1 MTAKL
6 KCQIVDGFMPN
17 EKIAIIEG
25 ADGGFEEVTVP
36 IQSISANQL
45 LGASAVGSHEGKVLV
60 ELPRE
65 SASGRWRMWVK
76 ASSIGG

>member
-6 KCQIVDGFMPN
+6 KCQIMDGFMPN

-25 ADGGFEEVTVP
+25 ADGAFEEVTVP
-36 IQSISANQL
+36 VQSISAGEL
-45 LGASAVGSHEGKVLV
+45 LASTVGELEGKVLV